1 MMQVPSSLIRKY
13 AVPGPRYTSYPTVP
27 FWENNLQ
34 EEQWKEAIRARFH
47 EENQQRGMSI
57 YIHLPYC
64 ESLCTYCGCNK
75 RITKNHMV
83 ERPYI
88 EALLKEWAL
97 YVELFHETP
106 RIREIHLGGGTPTF
120 FSAGHLRM
128 LIEGILSTAH
138 LTDDAVL
145 SFEAHPA
152 STTLEHLLELY
163 ALGFRRLSLG
173 IQDFEPE
180 VQKAIHRIQTCE
192 QVEKVVR
199 QARAIGYESIN
210 FDLIYGLPKQSLN
223 SIART
228 IEQVELLK
236 PDRIAWYAYAHVPW
250 MMPAQKSFEQWLPSP
265 EEKLSFYEFGKQ
277 RLTEAGYHDIG
288 MDHFAL
294 PHDALYKAYEKGS
307 LHRNFM
313 GYTAVNTR
321 LLIGLGASSIGDA
334 WGAFAQNEKKVEDYK
349 KAVASG
355 RLPVMRGHLLTAE
368 DLLIRRHILDLMC
381 RYHTVID
388 KQALGETNCH
398 DILEAMQ
405 PLAADGLVDIKSTTA
420 TTVSIN
426 VQPGGKPF
434 IRNIC
439 MSFDLRLRRK
449 QRKENLF
456 SSTV

>member
-1 MMQVPSSLIRKY
+1 MIQSTSSLIRKY

-27 FWENNLQ
+27 FWENNV
-34 EEQWKEAIRARFH
+34 EEEGWKEAVRFRFR
-47 EENQQRGMSI
+47 EENRQRGMSI

-75 RITKNHMV
+75 RITKNHQV

-97 YVELFHETP
+97 YMELFGETP

-120 FSAGHLRM
+120 FSPAHLRM
-128 LIEGILSTAH
+128 LIEGITAH
-138 LTDDAVL
+138 AHLLPDAVL

-152 STTLEHLLELY
+152 STTLEHLMELY

-180 VQKAIHRIQTCE
+180 VQKAIHRIQTYE
-192 QVEKVVR
+192 QVERVVR
-199 QARAIGYESIN
+199 QARAVGYESIN
-210 FDLIYGLPKQSLN
+210 FDLIYGLPKQSRE

-228 IEQVELLK
+228 IEHVERLK

-250 MMPAQKSFEQWLPSP
+250 MMPAQKSFERWLPSP

-277 RLTEAGYHDIG
+277 RLTEAGYRDIG

-294 PHDALYKAYEKGS
+294 PHDALYKAYESGN

-313 GYTAVNTR
+313 GYTAVDTR
-321 LLIGLGASSIGDA
+321 LLVGLGASSIGDA
-334 WGAFAQNEKKVEDYK
+334 WNAFTQNEKKIEDYK
-349 KAVASG
+349 KAVEAG
-355 RLPVMRGHLLTAE
+355 RLPIIRGHRLHEE

-381 RYHTVID
+381 RYHTVAD
-388 KQALGETNCH
+388 TQALGEENSRL
-398 DILEAMQ
+398 IFNALQ
-405 PLAADGLVDIKSTTA
+405 PLCEDGLVEVKPLSGQLT
-420 TTVSIN
+420 SIE
-426 VQPGGKPF
+426 VQAAGKPF

-439 MSFDLRLRRK
+439 MAFDLRLHRK
-449 QRKENLF
+449 QRKEPIF

>member
-1 MMQVPSSLIRKY
+1 MTQVASSLIRKY

-27 FWENNLQ
+27 FWENNLN
-34 EEQWKEAIRARFH
+34 ETQWKEAVGQRFL
-47 EENQQRGMSI
+47 EENEKRGISI

-75 RITKNHMV
+75 RITKNHRV

-97 YVELFHETP
+97 YVDLFQATP
-106 RIREIHLGGGTPTF
+106 KVREIHLGGGTPTF
-120 FSAGHLRM
+120 FSPAHLRM
-128 LIEGILSTAH
+128 LIEGILSSTR
-138 LTDDAVL
+138 LMPDAVL

-180 VQKAIHRIQTCE
+180 VQKTIHRIQSYE

-199 QARAIGYESIN
+199 QARDIGYQSIN
-210 FDLIYGLPKQSLN
+210 FDLIYGLPKQTLH

-228 IEQVELLK
+228 IEQVEQLR

-250 MMPAQKSFEQWLPSP
+250 MMPSQRSFEQWLPSP

-277 RLTEAGYHDIG
+277 RLAEAGYHDIG

-294 PHDALYKAYEKGS
+294 PHDALFKAYESGQ

-313 GYTAVNTR
+313 GYTAVDTR

-334 WGAFAQNEKKVEDYK
+334 WGAFAQNEKEVENYK
-349 KAVASG
+349 KAVEAG
-355 RLPVMRGHLLTAE
+355 NLPIVRGHRLTAK
-368 DLLIRRHILDLMC
+368 DLLIRQNILDLMC
-381 RYHTVID
+381 RYRTVID
-388 KQALGETNCH
+388 KEALGEADSHT
-398 DILEAMQ
+398 IMEAMH
-405 PLAADGLVDIKSTTA
+405 PLLADGLVEIKLHDAHRT
-420 TTVSIN
+420 SIE
-426 VQPGGKPF
+426 VKPSGKPF

-439 MSFDLRLRRK
+439 MAFDLRLHRK
-449 QRKENLF
+449 QQKEHLF